1 MIKRR
6 ITIMLLAPDHDII
19 HRIEILPPEA
29 LKELRQFIDFLYFSY
44 KVRSPAENA
53 ATTISTPNPL
63 AALAGCWEGELIREP
78 QGTFEVRRGLD

>member
-1 MIKRR
+1 
-6 ITIMLLAPDHDII
+6 MLLTPDHDII
-19 HRIEILPPEA
+19 HRIEVLPPEA

-44 KVRSPAENA
+44 KVRSPTEKT
-53 ATTISTPNPL
+53 ATVSASNPL

>member
-1 MIKRR
+1 
-6 ITIMLLAPDHDII
+6 MLLTPDHDII
-19 HRIEILPPEA
+19 HRIEVLPPEA

-44 KVRSPAENA
+44 RLRSPAEKVAGTVSASN
-53 ATTISTPNPL
+53 SL